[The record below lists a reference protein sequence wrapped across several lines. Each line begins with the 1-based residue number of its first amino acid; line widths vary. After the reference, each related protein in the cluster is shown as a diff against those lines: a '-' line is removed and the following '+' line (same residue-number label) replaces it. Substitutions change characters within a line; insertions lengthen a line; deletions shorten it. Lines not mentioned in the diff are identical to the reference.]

1 MKVTISVGNRTVIR
15 VGLLILFMVIGFA
28 AFKKAA
34 HALTLLFIAGFLAIA
49 LNAPVHWLAQRLPG
63 KRRGNRT
70 VATGLAFLVVVI
82 FLAGILST
90 IIPPLAKQTASF
102 VSNLPS
108 FIDSIHDD
116 GSVIG
121 RTVERYNLEP
131 QIDKLTNEL
140 TDRLQQA
147 TGKIIDTFTM
157 VTSSLLSILTVLVLT
172 FMMLREGPA
181 WIRFMLSLFDKK
193 EQEHVRA
200 IGSRMYKV
208 VTGYVNGQIILAFIA
223 AIFMLVPFLVL
234 NINYPIALAVI
245 VFFCGLI
252 PLVGH
257 TLGAI
262 IVSIVALFTSPLA
275 AAIVLGYYFLYQ
287 QTENIII
294 QPKIQASSTDM
305 TPLMVFA
312 SVLVGVSFSGLL
324 GGLVAIPVTAC
335 LRILA
340 LDYIE
345 RHNLIKHDP
354 VKEIDEGPLLPHVA
368 KAKKSRIRIKKN

>member
-1 MKVTISVGNRTVIR
+1 MKVTISVSNRTVVR
-15 VGLLILFMVIGFA
+15 VILLIIGVMVVFA
-28 AFKKAA
+28 AFRKAS
-34 HALTLLFIAGFLAIA
+34 HALTLLFVAFFLAIA

-70 VATGLAFLVVVI
+70 VATGLAFLVVVLL
-82 FLAGILST
+82 LAAILYS
-90 IIPPLAKQTASF
+90 IIPPLARQSASF
-102 VSNLPS
+102 VTNLPS
-108 FIDSIHDD
+108 YVNELHSQN
-116 GSVIG
+116 SVVG
-121 RTVERYNLEP
+121 RTIDRYNLEP
-131 QIDKLTNEL
+131 QIDRLSSEL
-140 TDRLQQA
+140 TGRLSQA
-147 TGKIIDTFTM
+147 TGRLIDTFTTI
-157 VTSSLLSILTVLVLT
+157 TSSLLSILTVLVLT

-193 EQEHVRA
+193 DQEHIRM

-234 NINYPIALAVI
+234 GVNYPIALAVI

-275 AAIVLGYYFLYQ
+275 AIIILGYYFLYQ
-287 QTENIII
+287 QTENIVI

-335 LRILA
+335 LRILV

-345 RHNLIKHDP
+345 RHKLIKHDP
-354 VKEIDEGPLLPHVA
+354 VKEVERTKLIG
-368 KAKKSRIRIKKN
+368 AKK

>member
-1 MKVTISVGNRTVIR
+1 MKVTISVSNQTVIR
-15 VGLLILFMVIGFA
+15 VGLLIVLMVVLFASV
-28 AFKKAA
+28 KKASG
-34 HALTLLFIAGFLAIA
+34 ALTLLFIAFFLAIA

-70 VATGLAFLVVVI
+70 VATGLAFLVVVLLI
-82 FLAGILST
+82 VGVLSS
-90 IIPPLAKQTASF
+90 IIPPLARQTASF
-102 VSNLPS
+102 VTNLPS
-108 FIDSIHDD
+108 FVQDMHDN
-116 GSVIG
+116 STVIG
-121 RTVERYNLEP
+121 RTIERYNLDP
-131 QIDKLTNEL
+131 QIDKLASEL
-140 TDRLQQA
+140 TGRLREA
-147 TGKIIDTFTM
+147 SGKIIDTFTLI
-157 VTSSLLSILTVLVLT
+157 TSSLLSILTVLVLT

-181 WIRFMLSLFDKK
+181 WVRFLLSLFEKK
-193 EQEHVRA
+193 HQAHIRL

-208 VTGYVNGQIILAFIA
+208 VTGYVNGQILLALIA
-223 AIFMLVPFLVL
+223 AIFMLVPFVVL
-234 NINYPIALAVI
+234 KVNYPVALAVI
-245 VFFCGLI
+245 VFICGLI

-275 AAIVLGYYFLYQ
+275 ALIILGYYFLYQ

-335 LRILA
+335 LRILVM
-340 LDYIE
+340 DYID

-354 VKEIDEGPLLPHVA
+354 VIEVERSKLLSKSTA
-368 KAKKSRIRIKKN
+368 KAK

>member
-1 MKVTISVGNRTVIR
+1 MKVTISVSNQTVLR
-15 VGLLILFMVIGFA
+15 VGLLILFMVIGYA
-28 AFKKAA
+28 AFKKASG
-34 HALTLLFIAGFLAIA
+34 ALTLLFVSFFLAIA

-70 VATGLAFLVVVI
+70 VATGLAFLVVVLL
-82 FLAGILST
+82 LAGVLSS
-90 IIPPLAKQTASF
+90 IIPPLARQTASF
-102 VSNLPS
+102 ISNLPS
-108 FIDSIHDD
+108 FVNDIHDENT
-116 GSVIG
+116 VIG
-121 RTVERYNLEP
+121 RTIERYNLDP
-131 QIDKLTNEL
+131 QIDRVTDEL
-140 TDRLQQA
+140 TGRLQEA
-147 TGKIIDTFTM
+147 SGKVIDTFTM
-157 VTSSLLSILTVLVLT
+157 VTSSLISTLTVLVLT

-181 WIRFMLSLFDKK
+181 WIKFMLSLFNKK
-193 EQEHVRA
+193 EQAHIRD
-200 IGSRMYKV
+200 IGSRMNKV

-223 AIFMLVPFLVL
+223 SVFMLVPFLVL
-234 NINYPIALAVI
+234 NVNYPVALAVI
-245 VFFCGLI
+245 VFICGLI

-275 AAIVLGYYFLYQ
+275 GAIVLGYYFLYQ

-345 RHNLIKHDP
+345 RHSLIKHDP
-354 VKEIDEGPLLPHVA
+354 VKDIEQSKILP
-368 KAKKSRIRIKKN
+368 KNQLKLTSKRS